1 MLINDHKEFINL
13 IRIIKS
19 HSDMGYSLMG
29 LDVGGRTVGVAFY
42 HSAVNMTLPS
52 HTIMRVPNQNQNQNE
67 FLELVKIIKER
78 NISGIVVGWP
88 LSPEGG
94 ASRSTGTVEEF
105 ITKFIKFLENND
117 LDIPITLY
125 DERYTTS
132 MANKML
138 KATGMKREERD
149 KKDNEIAASIILD
162 NFMTRYSV
170 IN

>member
-1 MLINDHKEFINL
+1 MLINDHKEFIKL

-19 HSDMGYSLMG
+19 TSDTGYTLMG

-52 HTIMRVPNQNQNQNE
+52 HTIVRVPNQNQNE

-88 LSPEGG
+88 FSPEGG
-94 ASRSTGTVEEF
+94 ASRSTVTVEEF
-105 ITKFIKFLENND
+105 ITKFIKFLKNND

-170 IN
+170 VN